1 MEKSFNSEFNK
12 KLNSYLTVYKTPI
25 APDSL
30 DPTVFYFPETGEHP
44 RLHPGV
50 HAQITNDVEM
60 FVSGQPARV
69 KKYVIVGDVVTPGKN
84 NKRSE
89 IKVLIVINK
98 DLLDVDP
105 DGLLADGVLKLAD
118 SLSGKLAVGTLR
130 PIRYVPMIRDIDSA
144 NYNAIYDIPNFN
156 WIKTPSGLKTNDFR
170 NTK

>member
-1 MEKSFNSEFNK
+1 MDPFHSDFDK
-12 KLNSYLTVYKTPI
+12 KLKSYLTIYKTPI

-69 KKYVIVGDVVTPGKN
+69 KKYVIVGDIVTPGKD
-84 NKRSE
+84 KKTSE

-105 DGLLADGVLKLAD
+105 DGLLASEVLKLAD
-118 SLSGKLAVGTLR
+118 SLSGKLAIGTLHK
-130 PIRYVPMIRDIDSA
+130 IRYVPMVRDIDPA

-156 WIKTPSGLKTNDFR
+156 WIKLPSGLKTNDFHNAR
-170 NTK
+170 